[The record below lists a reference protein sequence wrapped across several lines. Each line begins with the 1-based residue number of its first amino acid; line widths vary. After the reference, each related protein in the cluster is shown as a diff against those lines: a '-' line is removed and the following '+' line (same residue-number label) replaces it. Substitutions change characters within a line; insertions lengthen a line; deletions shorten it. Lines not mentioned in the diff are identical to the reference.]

1 MSSVFTN
8 RAEMSKKSYI
18 AAQDFTGHLWSYAT
32 TRSQTTFVVTG
43 SLTAQTG
50 GSYPKGAV
58 LHETGKRLFPG
69 ANPGVTTMMVGVF
82 NSDVVPALSG
92 FIDPNSKYFT
102 TFSIDK
108 PVTIP
113 NGYDQDD
120 STNLH
125 SGQPVITNGSITAGG
140 QVRCGTVTAL
150 PATGTATAIDG
161 TLSQVY
167 TITANS
173 ITPTLTITGASTVP
187 GAAINLIVTGDGT
200 ARVITF
206 GTGFKPTGTLTTA
219 GANNYTLTFIS
230 NGTSFFEVSRT
241 AAIA

>member
-1 MSSVFTN
+1 MSSVLTN
-8 RAEMSKKSYI
+8 RAEMSKRSYI
-18 AAQDFTGHLWSYAT
+18 ACQDFTGHLWSYAT

-43 SLTAQTG
+43 SLTAQSG
-50 GSYPKGAV
+50 GSYPKGTI

-102 TFSIDK
+102 TFSTHK

-125 SGQPVITNGSITAGG
+125 SGQPVVTNGVVDAKVFNLATATSLA
-140 QVRCGTVTAL
+140 GTVTLSAGAASVSVPGISASAL
-150 PATGTATAIDG
+150 VFATDRSATAAVRGYPSTGDSTLRFTGTG
-161 TLSQVY
+161 TDVISYIV
-167 TITANS
+167 
-173 ITPTLTITGASTVP
+173 
-187 GAAINLIVTGDGT
+187 IN
-200 ARVITF
+200 
-206 GTGFKPTGTLTTA
+206 P
-219 GANNYTLTFIS
+219 Y
-230 NGTSFFEVSRT
+230 
-241 AAIA
+241 